1 MKRVKGEESNE
12 KEFFFNELAN
22 NDIQIARAFFP
33 QGQST
38 LSV

>member
-12 KEFFFNELAN
+12 KEFFFLMNLH

-33 QGQST
+33 Q
-38 LSV
+38 